1 MKTIFRI
8 ILAVILTVN
17 FSFSQSGEGVAG
29 NDYKLNVSNINRTS
43 DNSLE
48 FDIYLLNKSSKKTT
62 LKYSL
67 GQYFFEFN
75 SKIANGGKLTYSIV
89 SSSLPEALRP
99 RNASVFENQL
109 RLACNSISADKA
121 ALPEIT
127 GTENGML
134 IVKMKLETSADKFS
148 DEPLNLKWTDNTSLL
163 RTKIFS
169 FDGTNN
175 SELTNL
181 IEFDGFKNEDSGN
194 ENLANLP
201 TEYGLAQNYP
211 NPFNPVTK
219 INYELP
225 VSGKVTLKIYSL
237 LGKEIATLVNDNM
250 DAGRY
255 TVSFNGADLA
265 SGMYFYKITAG
276 NFTAVKKMV
285 LIK

>member
-1 MKTIFRI
+1 MKNIIRI
-8 ILAVILTVN
+8 ILAVILTAN
-17 FSFSQSGEGVAG
+17 FSFSQSYEDIDR
-29 NDYKLNVSNINRTS
+29 NDYKLNLTNISRTS

-48 FDIYLLNKSSKKTT
+48 FDIYLLNKSSEKPA

-75 SKIANGGKLTYSIV
+75 PMIANGGKLTYSIV

-109 RLACNSISADKA
+109 RLACNSISTDKA

-134 IVKMKLETSADKFS
+134 IVKMKLETSANKFS
-148 DEPLNLKWTDNTSLL
+148 DEPLNLKWADNTSLL
-163 RTKIFS
+163 RTKIFT
-169 FDGTNN
+169 FDGKN
-175 SELTNL
+175 SAELTNL
-181 IEFDGFKNEDSGN
+181 IEFDGLKNSDSGT
-194 ENLANLP
+194 ENLASLP

-219 INYELP
+219 INYEIP
-225 VSGKVTLKIYSL
+225 AAGKVTLKIYSL
-237 LGKEIATLVNDNM
+237 LGKEIATLVNERM

-255 TVSFNGADLA
+255 SASFNGADLA

-276 NFTAVKKMV
+276 DFTAVKKMV